1 MRGAGTFV
9 AMAITTVIVSGL
21 LPSTPLPAQTVQ
33 ILRDG
38 DSVPLIY
45 TNEQIVSS
53 FGQEGEAFATL
64 SSTPIPTPTPTPPP
78 PPAPVPNIVT
88 LEWDPSPDTT
98 VIGYRLLM
106 GTQSL
111 KYVARITLG
120 KQTSVKVF
128 INHPATYFVV
138 TAYNVDGLES
148 KPSGEVVV
156 IR

>member
-33 ILRDG
+33 
-38 DSVPLIY
+38 IY

-106 GTQSL
+106 GTQSQ

-138 TAYNVDGLES
+138 TAYNVDGLDS
-148 KPSGEVVV
+148 KPSGEVGV

>member
-33 ILRDG
+33 
-38 DSVPLIY
+38 IY